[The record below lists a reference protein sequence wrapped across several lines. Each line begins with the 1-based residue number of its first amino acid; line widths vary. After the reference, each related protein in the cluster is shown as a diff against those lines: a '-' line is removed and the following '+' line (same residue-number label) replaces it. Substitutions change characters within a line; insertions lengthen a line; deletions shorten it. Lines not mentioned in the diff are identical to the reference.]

1 MSIKQE
7 LSNLKEQDLWS
18 FMLFVLFKVKDV
30 PEYSGLSELAFILDK
45 KNMLKLCEYF
55 GGCTITVPRIEEF
68 EMLLYG
74 MLLYQCVDIE
84 HKSLEEAIKLLN
96 NDDLDTT
103 ILKQNYRKIK
113 EVLADYQFTSRSRI

>member
-45 KNMLKLCEYF
+45 KNMLKFCEYF

-74 MLLYQCVDIE
+74 MLLYQYVDIE
-84 HKSLEEAIKLLN
+84 HRSLEAAIKLLN

>member
-45 KNMLKLCEYF
+45 KNMLKFCEYF

-74 MLLYQCVDIE
+74 MLLYQYVDIE
-84 HKSLEEAIKLLN
+84 HRSLEEAIKLLN

>member
-1 MSIKQE
+1 
-7 LSNLKEQDLWS
+7 
-18 FMLFVLFKVKDV
+18 MLFVLFKVKDV

-45 KNMLKLCEYF
+45 KNMLKFCEYF

-74 MLLYQCVDIE
+74 MLLYQYVDIE
-84 HKSLEEAIKLLN
+84 HRSLEEAIKLLN